1 MGRTKRETPR
11 KLARKL
17 KQIRDRAGLSQTEI
31 AKKLGVKDRAS
42 ISQFESGK
50 IEPPLPV
57 LLKYA
62 RLAGVS
68 TDVLIDDKL
77 KLQTPNL

>member
-1 MGRTKRETPR
+1 MGRTKRDYPR

-17 KQIRDRAGLSQTEI
+17 KRIRDREGLSQTEI
-31 AKKLGVKDRAS
+31 ASRLGVKDRAS
-42 ISQFESGK
+42 ISQFETGK

-68 TDVLIDDKL
+68 TDVLIDDKARL
-77 KLQTPNL
+77 PS

>member
-1 MGRTKRETPR
+1 MGSTKRDYPR

-17 KQIRDRAGLSQTEI
+17 AQVRTDAGLSQSEI
-31 AKKLGVKDRAS
+31 AKELGVKDRAI

-50 IEPPLPV
+50 RQPSLPV

-62 RLAGVS
+62 RLAGVAV
-68 TDVLIDDKL
+68 DVLIDDKL
-77 KLQTPNL
+77 GLPK

>member
-1 MGRTKRETPR
+1 MGRSKRDYPR
-11 KLARKL
+11 KLAGKLRK
-17 KQIRDRAGLSQTEI
+17 IRDREGMSQTEI
-31 AKKLGVKDRAS
+31 AKRLKVKDRAS
-42 ISQFESGK
+42 ISQFENGI

-77 KLQTPNL
+77 NLPK

>member
-17 KQIRDRAGLSQTEI
+17 KQIRDRADLTQTEI

-42 ISQFESGK
+42 ISQFETGK

-57 LLKYA
+57 LLRYA
-62 RLAGVS
+62 RLVGVS

-77 KLQTPNL
+77 RLPM

>member
-1 MGRTKRETPR
+1 MGRIKRDYPR
-11 KLARKL
+11 KLAGKLRK
-17 KQIRDRAGLSQTEI
+17 IRDREGLTQTEI

-42 ISQFESGK
+42 ISQFEIGT

-62 RLAGVS
+62 RLVGVS

-77 KLQTPNL
+77 KLPTK

>member
-1 MGRTKRETPR
+1 MGRTKRDYPR
-11 KLARKL
+11 KLAGKL
-17 KQIRDRAGLSQTEI
+17 KKIRDREGMSQTEI
-31 AKKLGVKDRAS
+31 AKRLKVKDRAS
-42 ISQFESGK
+42 ISQFENGI

-62 RLAGVS
+62 RLVGVS

-77 KLQTPNL
+77 NLP